1 MSQLLGFICCPMS
14 WLCYWNVSCDVSYRK
29 FVCVCVLLAARQ
41 LTVQMMQN
49 PQILAALQ
57 ERLDGLVGSPSGYM
71 ER

>member
-1 MSQLLGFICCPMS
+1 MVSGAMNGCLCLMVVPGFVRLPS
-14 WLCYWNVSCDVSYRK
+14 
-29 FVCVCVLLAARQ
+29 ARQ

>member
-1 MSQLLGFICCPMS
+1 MQNSLLSVYVSVRMVSDAMNGCLCLTVVPGFVRLPS
-14 WLCYWNVSCDVSYRK
+14 
-29 FVCVCVLLAARQ
+29 ARQ